1 MPNRSNGPRG
11 KSQVFKRSVKVG
23 ERMTSVHLEAA
34 FWVALK
40 SIASAQRTPVGR
52 LIAGID
58 SERRERQHTNLSS
71 AVRLYVLAYYR
82 SKCSPE
88 RTRPSSN
95 PG

>member
-1 MPNRSNGPRG
+1 
-11 KSQVFKRSVKVG
+11 VSV
-23 ERMTSVHLEAA
+23 ETA
-34 FWVALK
+34 FWEGLKAIAAAQGATLSQLVA
-40 SIASAQRTPVGR
+40 T
-52 LIAGID
+52 ID
-58 SERRERQHTNLSS
+58 HERRERQHINLSS